1 MEPQATRVATRWA
14 NTEHVRSIALMKF
27 LADVSRR
34 LGVAE
39 HVYVVGGAVRNWIME
54 KPIKDIDVV
63 VDSVSLGKGRDSAWF
78 AEQVQRAVPASVD
91 LTTNQYGVAILTV
104 KGSWV
109 LDGQDL
115 RGEVIEIA
123 NARKESY
130 AGAGGKGK
138 GYKPDEVVPATITED
153 VNRREFTFN
162 TLLWR
167 MLDLAEGPDKAEIID
182 LTGVGR
188 QHLREK
194 LIQTPLDPDRTFS
207 DDPTRMLRAIKFI
220 VRYDLQL
227 SSEVE
232 SSIQRNAHRLHDMPW
247 EAVGKLV
254 VDDILRKPGAR
265 LVLGLM
271 DDLGLIRVV
280 GEMLQ
285 RQKPFAAYL
294 TRQLRENPN
303 VELLLDLLDRGFG
316 STTSLTFLTPEQHLL
331 LRFNIRG
338 LSPQEAADYV
348 DALRTPPIDNMAIIE
363 ELKLEPRDRGKI
375 APVARELLLKK
386 PGLVSSPEALTRD
399 VLAILR

>member
-1 MEPQATRVATRWA
+1 MLP
-14 NTEHVRSIALMKF
+14 SKIKSLMMF
-27 LADVSRR
+27 LAREANQ
-34 LGVAE
+34 LGVGQ
-39 HVYVVGGAVRNWIME
+39 HVYVVGGAVRNHLMGL
-54 KPIKDIDVV
+54 PPKDIDVV

-78 AEQVQRAVPASVD
+78 AEQVQRAIPTQTD

-167 MLDLAEGPDKAEIID
+167 MLDLAEGPDKAEVID

-207 DDPTRMLRAIKFI
+207 DDPTRMLRL
-220 VRYDLQL
+220 VRFAVKYDMK
-227 SSEVE
+227 VHPDVAAAVR
-232 SSIQRNAHRLHDMPW
+232 RNAHRLMDMPW
-247 EAVGKLV
+247 EAVGALLV
-254 VDDILRKPGAR
+254 RIFKGD
-265 LVLGLM
+265 
-271 DDLGLIRVV
+271 
-280 GEMLQ
+280 
-285 RQKPFAAYL
+285 
-294 TRQLRENPN
+294 
-303 VELLLDLLDRGFG
+303 
-316 STTSLTFLTPEQHLL
+316 
-331 LRFNIRG
+331 
-338 LSPQEAADYV
+338 
-348 DALRTPPIDNMAIIE
+348 
-363 ELKLEPRDRGKI
+363 
-375 APVARELLLKK
+375 
-386 PGLVSSPEALTRD
+386 
-399 VLAILR
+399 